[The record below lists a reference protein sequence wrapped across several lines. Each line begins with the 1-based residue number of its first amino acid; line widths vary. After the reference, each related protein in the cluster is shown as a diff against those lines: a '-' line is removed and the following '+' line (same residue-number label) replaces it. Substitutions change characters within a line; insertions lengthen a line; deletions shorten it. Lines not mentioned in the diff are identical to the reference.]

1 MELFEE
7 FYNASMLPQPTREE
21 SAKKFADLHD
31 KSNLA
36 QYIEHHLTDEQ
47 NLEVADF
54 WLEIIECKS
63 DMYHEKHKKWL
74 SQEKNWQPFDG
85 NYYAEIAKKSENT
98 SWLVPLLKVHTK
110 CAIDGYFVYLENKF
124 DEKKSIVARHV
135 VQERVREKY
144 PRHQYC
150 IDCPKDG
157 EIKFVV
163 YFDEDDLTP
172 VFVDRIQLWGLSFK
186 DAEEFQEDSLL
197 GEDDRF
203 PWVEENFLLRYP
215 SEWWTGE
222 KLTHEDELTD

>member
-7 FYNASMLPQPTREE
+7 FYNASKLSPQRREE
-21 SAKKFADLHD
+21 STKKFAKLHD
-31 KSNLA
+31 ESNLA
-36 QYIEHHLTDEQ
+36 QYIEHHLSDEQ

-54 WLEIIECKS
+54 WLEISECKL
-63 DMYHEKHKKWL
+63 DMDADKHKKWL
-74 SQEKNWQPFDG
+74 SQEANWQPFDG
-85 NYYAEIAKKSENT
+85 SYYAEIAKKSENT
-98 SWLVPLLKVHTK
+98 SWLVPLLKVYTK

-124 DEKKSIVARHV
+124 DKKKSIVARHII
-135 VQERVREKY
+135 QERVREKY
-144 PRHQYC
+144 PSHQFY

-157 EIKFVV
+157 EIKFDV

-172 VFVDRIQLWGLSFK
+172 VFVDRIQLWGLSLK

-203 PWVEENFLLRYP
+203 PWVEENSLVRYP

-222 KLTHEDELTD
+222 KLIHEDELTD